1 MEHIVPSNDSLER
14 QNLVQSSAIDTYG
27 LTEFINSQFSLINED
42 STETNM
48 NTTSLAENLLH
59 LEGINDVNYS
69 ELTHN
74 SEFKMLIDNSLV
86 VTGTVTAPSFTM
98 TSDRRTKTLIE
109 PLSLAEYSVDNLNPV
124 KFKFKTYERRAI
136 ETDGI
141 GLIAD
146 ELQLYYPFLVEGT
159 QNGPYLQSVNYV
171 GLIAV
176 LIKEVKVLKPK
187 VTGLEGLPGR
197 VTTLE
202 ELPNSVETLSNTVKS
217 LETLPNSVGTLSN
230 SVGTL
235 SNTVKSLE
243 LLPNRVQ
250 TVEYTTSTLNTT
262 VNTLNSTVSTLNT
275 TVSALNDRVNNIS
288 GIESLDAL
296 NNSISTLS
304 TDVVTLSNSVGT
316 LSNSVGT
323 LEQELI
329 SIKSN
334 HDALVRLLV
343 QRNLI
348 NMEEYEAERN
358 K

>member
-1 MEHIVPSNDSLER
+1 MEHISPSNDSLER

-27 LTEFINSQFSLINED
+27 LTESINSQFSLINED

-146 ELQLYYPFLVEGT
+146 ELQEHYPFLVEGVY
-159 QNGPYLQSVNYV
+159 NGPYLQSVNYV

-176 LIKEVKVLKPK
+176 LIKEVQVLKPK
-187 VTGLEGLPGR
+187 VTGLEGLPSR
-197 VTTLE
+197 
-202 ELPNSVETLSNTVKS
+202 VET
-217 LETLPNSVGTLSN
+217 
-230 SVGTL
+230 
-235 SNTVKSLE
+235 
-243 LLPNRVQ
+243 
-250 TVEYTTSTLNTT
+250 VENTTSTLNTT
-262 VNTLNSTVSTLNT
+262 VNTLNSTVNTLNS
-275 TVSALNDRVNNIS
+275 TVNTLNSTVNSIS
-288 GIESLDAL
+288 GIESLSAL
-296 NNSISTLS
+296 NDSISTLN
-304 TDVVTLSNSVGT
+304 TDVGNLTNSVG
-316 LSNSVGT
+316 NI
-323 LEQELI
+323 EQELI

-343 QRNLI
+343 GRVFS
-348 NMEEYEAERN
+348 MEEYDAERN
-358 K
+358 KPK

>member
-1 MEHIVPSNDSLER
+1 MEHISPSNDSLER

-27 LTEFINSQFSLINED
+27 LTESINSQFSLINED

-59 LEGINDVNYS
+59 LEGVTDVNYS

-146 ELQLYYPFLVEGT
+146 ELQLYYPFLVEGVY
-159 QNGPYLQSVNYV
+159 NGPYLQSVNYV

-202 ELPNSVETLSNTVKS
+202 GLPGRVTTLEGLPGRVTT
-217 LETLPNSVGTLSN
+217 LEGLPGRVTTLEG
-230 SVGTL
+230 
-235 SNTVKSLE
+235 
-243 LLPNRVQ
+243 LPGRVQ
-250 TVEYTTSTLNTT
+250 TVENTTSTLNTT

-296 NNSISTLS
+296 NNSISTLT
-304 TDVVTLSNSVGT
+304 TDVGNLTNSVGT

-343 QRNLI
+343 GRAFS
-348 NMEEYEAERN
+348 MEEYEAERN
-358 K
+358 KRPIE